1 VSDKSKLNKGFT
13 LVELI
18 IAIAMLAF
26 LMTAVSA
33 FMTSGI
39 ISFKKAKADVRVH
52 NSAQENYD
60 IISDAIMEAKD
71 IYLIGYLEGDSTLY
85 CFVRDEEQ
93 GAAIKLSQIKSQIGI
108 DDGLNDINT
117 SSLTAKL
124 FDTCG
129 VNTKI
134 YIKALIVDTSRNIT
148 KDEFDSLS
156 LSPGTKAHN
165 ALTGEDVTIEQEQ
178 REDGELVVDR
188 NGNPVYSE
196 NETVRHM
203 FIFENENMYYMTKYA
218 YISSN
223 NDNLV
228 DNSSSKL
235 SDFLYSSSF
244 EVIDQEVSDGTSTS
258 SASRTNAVACIDV
271 DNGSMSVDLQYSDKN
286 MTYTTDGMIKTRNS
300 YVLKNKKSV
309 TTTTGDSTEAD
320 SPTTEEN
327 EEGGEE

>member
-60 IISDAIMEAKD
+60 VISDAIMEAKD

-93 GAAIKLSQIKSQIGI
+93 GASINLSQLKSQIGI
-108 DDGLNDINT
+108 DEGLSDIN
-117 SSLTAKL
+117 SSVLTAKL

-134 YIKALIVDTSRNIT
+134 YIKALIIDTSKNIT
-148 KDEFDSLS
+148 KSEYESMSLS
-156 LSPGTKAHN
+156 AGVKAHN
-165 ALTGEDVTIEQEQ
+165 SLTGEDVTIEQET
-178 REDGELVVDR
+178 RSDGELVVDR

-196 NETVRHM
+196 NDTVRQM
-203 FIFENENMYYMTKYA
+203 FIFEDENMYYMTKYA
-218 YISSN
+218 YVSDN
-223 NDNLV
+223 DDNLV
-228 DNSSSKL
+228 DCSGSKL
-235 SDFLYSSSF
+235 EDFLYSSSF
-244 EVIDQEVSDGTSTS
+244 EVIEEEVSSGTGSGT
-258 SASRTNAVACIDV
+258 ASRTNAVACVDI
-271 DNGSMSVDLQYSDKN
+271 DNGAMSIDLQYSDKN

-300 YVLKNKKSV
+300 YVLKAKNAVS
-309 TTTTGDSTEAD
+309 
-320 SPTTEEN
+320 TTEEN